1 VVPYIVQRT
10 VVETPLFMV
19 VIMESLMV
27 RRISA

>member
-1 VVPYIVQRT
+1 MVPYIVRRM
-10 VVETPLFMV
+10 VVEIPLFMV